1 MRFFMLVLSVFLAQ
15 LLPANADQLS
25 RSNRPDWVQDIPLPA
40 VDANFV
46 PDTADGL
53 YYLLNDQQ
61 MSWNGEQRL
70 LYERFAVKVLSRA
83 GLERAATILRNY
95 DPSHESIA
103 LVGLGILRDGQT
115 INLRDVVQANVLRRE
130 TDLDQGMLYGD
141 LTVHIEVPDL
151 RVGDTIDVA
160 FVWRTDPLFAGQT
173 FQGTFDHE
181 YSTPVGL
188 VRMVLNWPKDRPFSV
203 SDLAG
208 VVRHDE
214 YAGAI
219 HRIELRREVHS
230 HYEPESLLA
239 PEVDAW
245 HLVWFSDATSWRTV
259 AAKIADYYAPTRAIP
274 AAWQEAVARLMREE
288 KSETA
293 RAYAALR
300 MVQDQV
306 RYVGVEVGRGGYFA
320 REPLDV
326 IRQGYG
332 DCKDKALLLVTMLRA
347 MGMTADVALADID
360 QGYGLATHL
369 PTMQA
374 FDHMIVRVVADGK
387 PVWMDGTASYQAG
400 VSAGVAAPDLGYALP
415 LTGPV
420 AGQLLAIEPNTTGT
434 RRINVKEVFTF
445 TDQGLDLDV
454 TTYASAGAADDLR
467 WYLATTARNRVEQNY
482 LDFYTEHYP
491 GLMVRVPLTIEDDG
505 EKNVLTVREKY
516 HLSSEALADED
527 LRKDFGFVAGEFAGL
542 LPELGSDSRELPFF
556 IGTLSE
562 RVQETRVVNPPK
574 KLEPPE
580 PVEISDPAFRFD
592 FYGKNDGAGDLVLT
606 WHFLPRARV
615 VGAGAA
621 GVYRKDYDAM
631 QDSLSYSW
639 DVTPVAAKTGGLL
652 GAVLDMMLKGPKAP
666 EAVANQP

>member
-1 MRFFMLVLSVFLAQ
+1 MRFFMLVLSVFMAL

-40 VDANFV
+40 VDATYL

-53 YYLLNDQQ
+53 YYLLSDQQ
-61 MSWNGEQRL
+61 LSWNGEQRL

-83 GLERAATILRNY
+83 GLERAAAILRTY

-103 LVGLGILRDGQT
+103 LVGLNILRDGQT

-130 TDLDQGMLYGD
+130 SALDQGMLYGD

-151 RVGDTIDVA
+151 RVGDIVDIG

-188 VRMVLNWPKDRPFSV
+188 VRMVLNWPKDRAFSV
-203 SDLAG
+203 SELAG
-208 VVRHDE
+208 VARRDE
-214 YAGAI
+214 YVGSI
-219 HRIELRREVHS
+219 HRIELRREIHKP
-230 HYEPESLLA
+230 YEPEGLLA

-259 AAKIADYYAPTRAIP
+259 ATKIADYYAPTRAVP

-288 KSETA
+288 SSETA

-320 REPLDV
+320 REPVDV
-326 IRQGYG
+326 VRQGYG

-347 MGMTADVALADID
+347 MGMTADAALADLD

-374 FDHMIVRVVADGK
+374 FDHMIVRAVADGK
-387 PVWMDGTASYQAG
+387 PIWMDGTASYQAG
-400 VSAGVAAPDLGYALP
+400 VSAGVAVPDLGFALP

-420 AGQLLAIEPNTTGT
+420 AGQMTAIDPNPTGA
-434 RRINVKEVFTF
+434 RRVNVKEVFTF

-467 WYLATTARNRVEQNY
+467 WFLATTPRNRVEQNY

-491 GLMVRVPLTIEDDG
+491 GLTARMPLAVEDDA

-516 HLSSEALADED
+516 HLSSEALAEED
-527 LRKDFGFVAGEFAGL
+527 LQSEFSFVAGEFARL
-542 LPELGSDSRELPFF
+542 LPELDGDSREAPFF

-562 RVQETRVVNPPK
+562 RLQETRVVNPPT
-574 KLEPPE
+574 KLDPPA

-592 FYGKNDGAGDLVLT
+592 FYGKNDEDGNLVLT

-639 DVTPVAAKTGGLL
+639 DVTPAAPETGGLL
-652 GAVLDMMLKGPKAP
+652 GAVLEMMLKGPEAP
-666 EAVANQP
+666 GAVADQP